1 MNFSKLK
8 FACFGDSLTS
18 EEVTGIGT
26 AVCNKLGSKLVGNF
40 AHGNA
45 TCANWQKDGADITP
59 INIDIPFDA
68 CEPVNCLSNQVLG
81 LLAHT
86 TALGETVRWV
96 HPVEGEFFADIKGK
110 GFTEDIP
117 DIIYIAIT
125 ANDGKSGDGTK
136 PVTPVIDDTELVY
149 SMPYCNLTKLTQAS
163 ALRWAIETIQ
173 SAYPKAFIFV
183 ASSMQANSDILHT
196 AFDYP
201 VLIKKREIIKK
212 ACLYS
217 SVHFVDIFGES
228 GLSQLF
234 AKTGGDAIGIH
245 PQPLWKNRIA
255 NYIAHE
261 IKTHYYDVDEI

>member
-1 MNFSKLK
+1 MDFSKLK

-18 EEVTGIGT
+18 EEITGIGT

-40 AHGNA
+40 AHGNS

-59 INIDIPFDA
+59 INIEIPFDA

-86 TALGETVRWV
+86 TPLGEMVRWV
-96 HPVEGEFFADIKGK
+96 HPVEGEFSVDVKGK

-117 DIIYIAIT
+117 DIIYIAIS
-125 ANDGKSGDGTK
+125 ANDGKTTDYEA
-136 PVTPVIDDTELVY
+136 PVTPVIDDAEFVY
-149 SMPYCNLTKLTQAS
+149 SQRYTDLTKLTIAS
-163 ALRWAIETIQ
+163 ALRWAIETLQ

-183 ASSMQANSDILHT
+183 ASSMQANSNILYT

-201 VLIKKREIIKK
+201 VLLKKRDIISKV
-212 ACLYS
+212 CLYS

-228 GLSQLF
+228 GFSRIF
-234 AKTGGDAIGIH
+234 AKAGGDAIGIH
-245 PQPLWKNRIA
+245 PEALWKNRIA
-255 NYIAHE
+255 NYVAHE
-261 IKTHYYDVDEI
+261 IKTHYYNMDEE